1 MASIIGTVVTAKV
14 TDENDNA
21 YFVQVDGQTLW
32 VDKMEPEKP
41 LHIGGLYEGFV
52 YENED
57 HQLQLTRFVPEIS
70 FDHYVWGTVVRTRHD
85 LGVFVDVGLP
95 NKDLVVSLDELP
107 TISRLWPKKDDRLLV
122 KLARDN
128 KERLWGTMADQAV
141 FAEMAKPYDRAQ
153 VKNTDM
159 MATVFRLKMAGT
171 SVITDDGYLGF
182 VHPSERNQE
191 PRLGQHVKVRVIGHL
206 RDGELNLSLKPR
218 GYEEIGD
225 DAHMLLAALEHQADH
240 TLPFWDKSDPEDIRN
255 YFGISKSQF
264 KRAIGNLL
272 KQRLISQQPGEIK
285 LIEADADDGTDD

>member
-1 MASIIGTVVTAKV
+1 MDSIIGTVVTAKV
-14 TDENDNA
+14 TDENDEA
-21 YFVQVDGQTLW
+21 YFVQIDGQTLW
-32 VDKMEPEKP
+32 VDKTEPEKP

-57 HQLQLTRFVPEIS
+57 HHLQMTRFVPEIS
-70 FDHYVWGTVVRTRHD
+70 FDHFVWGTVVRTRHD

-107 TISRLWPKKDDRLLV
+107 TISQLWPKKDDRLYV

-128 KERLWGTMADQAV
+128 KQRLWATL
-141 FAEMAKPYDRAQ
+141 AELTDFEAIAKPYDRVQ
-153 VKNTDM
+153 VKNTDT

-171 SVITDDGYLGF
+171 SVITDDNHLGF
-182 VHPSERNQE
+182 VHPSEREQE
-191 PRLGQHVKVRVIGHL
+191 PRMGQHVKARVIGFL

-225 DAHMLLAALEHQADH
+225 DAQMLLAALQHQADH
-240 TLPFWDKSDPEDIRN
+240 ALPFWDKSDPDDIRN

-264 KRAIGNLL
+264 KRAVGNLL

-285 LIEADADDGTDD
+285 LLENADEQADD

>member
-1 MASIIGTVVTAKV
+1 MESIMGTVVTAKV
-14 TDENDNA
+14 TDENDDA
-21 YFVQVDGQTLW
+21 YFVQVNGETLV
-32 VDKMEPEKP
+32 VDKQEPEKP
-41 LHIGGLYEGFV
+41 LHTGGLYEGFV

-57 HQLQLTRFVPEIS
+57 HRLQMTRHVPEIS

-107 TISRLWPKKDDRLLV
+107 TISRLWPKKDDRLLI
-122 KLARDN
+122 KLTRDN
-128 KERLWGTMADQAV
+128 KQRLWGTLADQAY
-141 FAEMAKPYDRAQ
+141 FTEIATPYNRDQ
-153 VKNTDM
+153 MKNTDT

-171 SVITDDGYLGF
+171 SVLTDDGHLGF
-182 VHPSERNQE
+182 VHPSERDQE
-191 PRLGQHVKVRVIGHL
+191 PRLGQHVKARVIGHL

-225 DAHMLLAALEHQADH
+225 DAQMLLAALQHQTNH

-255 YFGISKSQF
+255 YFGISKAQF
-264 KRAIGNLL
+264 KRAVGNLL

-285 LIEADADDGTDD
+285 LIEVDDDEADD

>member
-1 MASIIGTVVTAKV
+1 MESIMGTVVTAKV
-14 TDENDNA
+14 TDENDDA
-21 YFVQVDGQTLW
+21 YFVQVNGETLW
-32 VDKMEPEKP
+32 VDKQEPEKP

-57 HQLQLTRFVPEIS
+57 HHQQLTRFIPEIS

-128 KERLWGTMADQAV
+128 KQRLWATLADATY
-141 FAEMAKPYDRAQ
+141 FAEIATPYDQNQ
-153 VKNTDM
+153 VKNADT

-171 SVITDDGYLGF
+171 SVITDDGHLGF
-182 VHPSERNQE
+182 VHPSEREQE
-191 PRLGQHVKVRVIGHL
+191 PRLGQHVKARVIGHL

-225 DAHMLLAALEHQADH
+225 DAQMLLASLQHQANH

-264 KRAIGNLL
+264 KRAVGNLL
-272 KQRLISQQPGEIK
+272 KQRIISQQPGEIK
-285 LIEADADDGTDD
+285 LIEVDDDQAED

>member
-1 MASIIGTVVTAKV
+1 MESIMGTVVTAKV
-14 TDENDNA
+14 TDENDDA
-21 YFVQVDGQTLW
+21 YFVQVNGETLV
-32 VDKMEPEKP
+32 VDKQEPEKP

-57 HQLQLTRFVPEIS
+57 HRLQMTRHVPEIS

-107 TISRLWPKKDDRLLV
+107 TISRLWPKKDDRLLI
-122 KLARDN
+122 KLTRDN
-128 KERLWGTMADQAV
+128 KQRLWGTLADQAY
-141 FAEMAKPYDRAQ
+141 FTEIATPYNRDQ
-153 VKNTDM
+153 MKNTDT

-171 SVITDDGYLGF
+171 SVLTDDGHLGF
-182 VHPSERNQE
+182 VHPSERDQE
-191 PRLGQHVKVRVIGHL
+191 PRLGQHVKARVIGHL

-225 DAHMLLAALEHQADH
+225 DAQMLLAALQHQTNH

-255 YFGISKSQF
+255 YFGISKAQF
-264 KRAIGNLL
+264 KRAVGNLL

-285 LIEADADDGTDD
+285 LIEVDDDEADD